1 MVGKGKLITPHG
13 SIESSIDNLF
23 PQTFTLKLEAD
34 TAKTLSE
41 TDFGSIDTHTNSFAV
56 VIDQLRRSKSAEVKM
71 HQTAA
76 EDDIT
81 TAEAAVRFGPLM
93 TKGIGDRLYPI
104 SVPFQHDHGTGVYLT
119 FIADNDCTILG
130 RVLQVTS

>member
-56 VIDQLRRSKSAEVKM
+56 VIDQLNGTNNIEVKM

-76 EDDIT
+76 EDAIA
-81 TAEAAVRFGPLM
+81 TAEATVRFGPII
-93 TKGIGDRLYPI
+93 TKGVANRLYPI
-104 SVPFQHDHGTGVYLT
+104 SAPFQHNHGTGVYLT
-119 FIADNDCTILG
+119 FIADKDCTILG